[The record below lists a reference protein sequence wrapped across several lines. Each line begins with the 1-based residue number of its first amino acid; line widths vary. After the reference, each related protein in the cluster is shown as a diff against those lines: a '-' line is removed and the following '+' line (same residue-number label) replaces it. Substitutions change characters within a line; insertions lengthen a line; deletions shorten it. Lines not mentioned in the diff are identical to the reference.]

1 MMRAMFAT
9 CVAALGLVAVAAA
22 DPAAPKGWT
31 KKAGDARSVYSA
43 GAGTA
48 VELRLYPADADPRR
62 LEDWL
67 DARKKR
73 GVDGLG
79 SIDYGDTKPAA
90 DGAIMAVGMT
100 GSGAS
105 ARFVMALACAR
116 EDGSKRFAEL
126 ILPQDVD
133 LVHAYAEPASKI
145 LAEACVQPA
154 SAPAAVEPAAPAT
167 RTATGSLPAAKTSP
181 LPAGAAI
188 TDADVEGVL
197 YSWTQTWEVTGLQYR
212 DQTYLLLKDGTA
224 RYGVPDAALDAF
236 DARADRRANPEN
248 WGTWKRSGK
257 NFLVNFGDGFDAP
270 PGQMLR
276 VKAARGERLHNTFEW
291 ASSASIG
298 EYAAWSTWGLKLNRD
313 GTFQRWRSSGAG
325 GGSGGSDGSFGMV
338 VGDDKGSS
346 SSTSAG
352 GVFGGGG
359 TRRTGV
365 TDDDLEGV
373 YFIDGWTLELRY
385 RNGNVQRNF
394 FFTNEERT
402 DIWFEGNELF
412 VRKKD

>member
-1 MMRAMFAT
+1 MQRAFFST
-9 CVAALGLVAVAAA
+9 CMAALGLVGVAAA
-22 DPAAPKGWT
+22 DPPAPKGWT
-31 KKAGDARSVYSA
+31 KTVGDSRSIYSA
-43 GAGTA
+43 GADAA
-48 VELRLYPADADPRR
+48 VQLRLYPADQDPGK

-67 DARKKR
+67 NARKKR
-73 GVDGLG
+73 GVEGLG
-79 SIDYGDTKPAA
+79 PIDYGDTRPAA

-116 EDGSKRFAEL
+116 TDGSKRFAEL
-126 ILPQDVD
+126 ILPQDLD
-133 LVHAYAEPASKI
+133 LVQAYAEPASRI

-154 SAPAAVEPAAPAT
+154 SAPAAADPPAPVKL
-167 RTATGSLPAAKTSP
+167 TAALPKSKPSP

-188 TDADVEGVL
+188 SEADVQGVL

-212 DQTYLLLKDGTA
+212 DRTFLLLKDGTA
-224 RYGVPDAALDAF
+224 RDGVPDAALDAF

-248 WGTWKRSGK
+248 WGTWKRAGK
-257 NFLVNFGDGFDAP
+257 SYLVNFGEGFDSP
-270 PGQMLR
+270 PGQIMR
-276 VKAARGERLHNTFEW
+276 VKGTRGERLHNTFEW
-291 ASSASIG
+291 ASSATIG
-298 EYAAWSTWGLKLNRD
+298 EYAAWSNWGLRLNRD

-325 GGSGGSDGSFGMV
+325 GGSGGSDGAFGMV

-352 GVFGGGG
+352 GVFSGGG
-359 TRRTGV
+359 TQTTGV
-365 TDDDLEGV
+365 TDDDLEGE

-385 RNGNVQRNF
+385 RNGTVQRNF
-394 FFTNEERT
+394 FFTNEDRT
-402 DIWFEGNELF
+402 DLWFEGNELF

>member
-9 CVAALGLVAVAAA
+9 SVAALGLVAVAAA

-31 KKAGDARSVYSA
+31 KTAGDARSVYSA

-116 EDGSKRFAEL
+116 ADGSKRFAEL

-133 LVHAYAEPASKI
+133 LVQAYAEPASQI
-145 LAEACVQPA
+145 LAEACVQPD
-154 SAPAAVEPAAPAT
+154 SAPAAVEPAKPAT
-167 RTATGSLPAAKTSP
+167 RTATAPLPAAKTSP

-224 RYGVPDAALDAF
+224 RDGVPEAALDAF

-257 NFLVNFGDGFDAP
+257 NYLVNFGEGFDAP

-291 ASSASIG
+291 SSSASIG

-352 GVFGGGG
+352 GVFSGGG
-359 TRRTGV
+359 TRTTGV
-365 TDDDLEGV
+365 TDDDLEGE

-385 RNGNVQRNF
+385 RNGDVQRNF

>member
-1 MMRAMFAT
+1 MIRAVFASG
-9 CVAALGLVAVAAA
+9 VAALGLVAVAAA
-22 DPAAPKGWT
+22 DPPAPKGWAMT
-31 KKAGDARSVYSA
+31 AGDTRSVYSA
-43 GAGTA
+43 GAGTN
-48 VELRLYPADADPRR
+48 VELRLYPADADPRG

-67 DARKKR
+67 TARKKR
-73 GVDGLG
+73 GVEGLG
-79 SIDYGDTKPAA
+79 AIDYGDIQPAA

-100 GSGAS
+100 GSGRS

-116 EDGSKRFAEL
+116 ADGSKRFAEL

-133 LVHAYAEPASKI
+133 LVQAYAEPASRI

-154 SAPAAVEPAAPAT
+154 PAATPAKPAASTARTNAATAAPARPT
-167 RTATGSLPAAKTSP
+167 P
-181 LPAGAAI
+181 LPTGAGIA
-188 TDADVEGVL
+188 DADVEGVL

-212 DQTYLLLKDGTA
+212 DRTYLLLKDGSA
-224 RYGVPDAALDAF
+224 RDGVPEEALDAF
-236 DARADRRANPEN
+236 DARADRRANPDN

-257 NFLVNFGDGFDAP
+257 SYLVNFGEGFDAP

-291 ASSASIG
+291 SSSATIG

-313 GTFQRWRSSGAG
+313 GTFRRWRSSGAG
-325 GGSGGSDGSFGMV
+325 GGTGGSDGSFGMV

-352 GVFGGGG
+352 GVFSGGG
-359 TRRTGV
+359 TRTTGV
-365 TDDDLEGV
+365 TDDDLEGE

-385 RNGNVQRNF
+385 RNGTVQRNF
-394 FFTNEERT
+394 FFTNEDRT

-412 VRKKD
+412 VRAKD